1 MMMIAPEHTHL
12 QQPSNLELVES
23 VGAIIIYLPP
33 YACDLNPIE
42 KGFGR
47 VKQIIQDNAEEASFD
62 PKKVL
67 KDAFASIGPELAIP
81 YYQDMLRIL
90 DDC

>member
-42 KGFGR
+42 KQGR
-47 VKQIIQDNAEEASFD
+47 WSRKMFC
-62 PKKVL
+62 PRGTVL
-67 KDAFASIGPELAIP
+67 ITMP
-81 YYQDMLRIL
+81 
-90 DDC
+90 